1 MKKLATILILLLFI
15 GAKQTIAQSLDTII
29 ANHNA
34 VTDSLKHA
42 LTQAKTDTSKIAIM
56 VRLCNQY
63 MFNKPDSAIFYGYRA
78 INIAREVGFPK
89 GEVDAIQSSAV
100 ALNTLGNFSKAFQI
114 TLQGVNLANK
124 IGQKEMKG
132 RLLVGLGNTYSNIGD
147 YKNASR
153 YFQQAYL
160 VSDSLQRSGANTL
173 PMATLAMSY
182 LGNAYLELNNIDSA
196 TFYNQMAYEKS
207 IQLEANW
214 LSNIT
219 LINQARVEE
228 RNGHFDLAKSYL
240 QRASEKA
247 ISTFW
252 LFQANFDLAQLHY
265 RLGESDSSIFYAT
278 KSLDIA
284 NASGIY
290 TNIIDANEFLSQI
303 YREIDFEK
311 ALAYSAHAIAY
322 NDSLTHLAN
331 ITDFETIAGFDEQ
344 QREFEIAAVE
354 TAFKNSFRQIL
365 LLSGLG
371 VIVVIALI
379 IFRGYRKE
387 KQATYS
393 LLQKNQQVESALRQ
407 LKSTQAQLI
416 QSEKMASLG
425 ELTAGIAHEIQ
436 NPLNFVN
443 NFSELNKELVQE
455 ANEELD
461 KGDIEETK
469 AILKDLAENSE
480 KINHHGKRAG
490 DIVKGMLE
498 HSRKSTGEKV
508 LTDLNALADEFLR
521 LSYYGIRA
529 KDKSFNSD
537 FSTDFDPNLPK
548 VEVIP
553 QDIGRVLLNLINNA
567 FYAVNEKAKT
577 TPQPPEGGVEY
588 KPTVIVKTMSVKSPS
603 GDSRLPDGQVGV
615 QISVQDNGFG
625 IPDSIKEKIFQPF
638 FTTKP
643 SGQGTGLGL
652 SLSYDIVKAHGGEL
666 LVESKGGEGSEFSVL
681 FPL

>member
-1 MKKLATILILLLFI
+1 
-15 GAKQTIAQSLDTII
+15 
-29 ANHNA
+29 
-34 VTDSLKHA
+34 
-42 LTQAKTDTSKIAIM
+42 
-56 VRLCNQY
+56 
-63 MFNKPDSAIFYGYRA
+63 
-78 INIAREVGFPK
+78 
-89 GEVDAIQSSAV
+89 
-100 ALNTLGNFSKAFQI
+100 
-114 TLQGVNLANK
+114 
-124 IGQKEMKG
+124 
-132 RLLVGLGNTYSNIGD
+132 
-147 YKNASR
+147 
-153 YFQQAYL
+153 
-160 VSDSLQRSGANTL
+160 
-173 PMATLAMSY
+173 MATLAMSY

-196 TFYNQMAYEKS
+196 TFYNKVAYEKS

-228 RNGHFDLAKSYL
+228 RNGHFDLAKSHL

-252 LFQANFDLAQLHY
+252 LFQANFDMAQLHY
-265 RLGESDSSIFYAT
+265 RLGENDSSIFYAT

-311 ALAYSAHAIAY
+311 ALAYSTHAIAY

-344 QREFEIAAVE
+344 QREFEIAAAE

-407 LKSTQAQLI
+407 LKSTQSQLI

-443 NFSELNKELVQE
+443 NFS
-455 ANEELD
+455 
-461 KGDIEETK
+461 
-469 AILKDLAENSE
+469 
-480 KINHHGKRAG
+480 
-490 DIVKGMLE
+490 
-498 HSRKSTGEKV
+498 
-508 LTDLNALADEFLR
+508 
-521 LSYYGIRA
+521 
-529 KDKSFNSD
+529 
-537 FSTDFDPNLPK
+537 
-548 VEVIP
+548 
-553 QDIGRVLLNLINNA
+553 
-567 FYAVNEKAKT
+567 
-577 TPQPPEGGVEY
+577 
-588 KPTVIVKTMSVKSPS
+588 
-603 GDSRLPDGQVGV
+603 
-615 QISVQDNGFG
+615 
-625 IPDSIKEKIFQPF
+625 
-638 FTTKP
+638 
-643 SGQGTGLGL
+643 
-652 SLSYDIVKAHGGEL
+652 
-666 LVESKGGEGSEFSVL
+666 
-681 FPL
+681 

>member
-15 GAKQTIAQSLDTII
+15 GAKRTIAQSLDTII
-29 ANHNA
+29 ANHNT
-34 VTDSLKHA
+34 VTDSLMHA
-42 LTQAKTDTSKIAIM
+42 LTQSKTDTGKIAIM

-63 MFNKPDSAIFYGYRA
+63 MFNKPDSALFYGYQA

-89 GEVDAIQSSAV
+89 GEVDAMQASAI

-132 RLLVGLGNTYSNIGD
+132 MLLLGLGHTYTNIGD
-147 YKNASR
+147 YKNASK

-160 VSDSLQRSGANTL
+160 VLDSVQKSEAHPL
-173 PMATLAMSY
+173 PMATLAISY
-182 LGNAYLELNNIDSA
+182 LGNAYLELNKIDSA

-207 IQLEANW
+207 IQLETNW

-240 QRASEKA
+240 YQSTKEAT
-247 ISTFW
+247 STFW
-252 LFQANFDLAQLHY
+252 LFQANFDMAQLHY

-278 KSLDIA
+278 KSLNIA

-311 ALAYSAHAIAY
+311 ALAYSTHAIAY

-344 QREFEIAAVE
+344 QKEFEIAAAE

-371 VIVVIALI
+371 VIIIIALI

-387 KQATYS
+387 KQAAYS

-443 NFSELNKELVQE
+443 NFSEVSAEMVDE
-455 ANEELD
+455 MNEELE
-461 KGDIEETK
+461 KGDIEEAK
-469 AILKDLAENSE
+469 FIGKDLKENLS
-480 KINHHGKRAG
+480 KINHHGKRA
-490 DIVKGMLE
+490 DAIVKGMLE
-498 HSRKSTGEKV
+498 HSRTSSGGKELIDVNYLASEYLSLAYQSFKSKNEGVNITLITELDPTISKIELV
-508 LTDLNALADEFLR
+508 
-521 LSYYGIRA
+521 RA
-529 KDKSFNSD
+529 
-537 FSTDFDPNLPK
+537 
-548 VEVIP
+548 
-553 QDIGRVLLNLINNA
+553 DIGKVLLNILNNA
-567 FYAVNEKAKT
+567 FYACTHSEFLIQNSELKPLVT
-577 TPQPPEGGVEY
+577 VSTSPLQGGRG
-588 KPTVIVKTMSVKSPS
+588 VK
-603 GDSRLPDGQVGV
+603 
-615 QISVQDNGFG
+615 ISVSDNGPG
-625 IPDSIKEKIFQPF
+625 IPDSFKEKIFQPF

-643 SGQGTGLGL
+643 TGQGTGLGL

-666 LVESKGGEGSEFSVL
+666 RVESQTAGEAGEVGGGTVFTFYLPITPST
-681 FPL
+681 